1 MDDTNNQLK
10 TLYENANQDVQ
21 AYLLTDELDGAVAI
35 FGKIYKLPVSLFLPL
50 KNTITLILL
59 GAILPE
65 DAVTSLE
72 KNCEMTV
79 DDAYSL
85 AKDLDETI
93 FQKIRLSILKKDT
106 TDVKK
111 LVLENENTSKE
122 ELRKEILDTTKRPE
136 VKTETKV
143 EGPIDTSQK
152 IQQVNLQPGSRS
164 QLLEQLQVL
173 ETIPNDDEVEE
184 RLNKIKEQIAS
195 IDSKGDTRALDSNI
209 ALQEFMFGE
218 KGNTVAKAESK
229 SATYSTAP
237 TKYNVDPYREV
248 EA

>member
-1 MDDTNNQLK
+1 MDDTTNQLK
-10 TLYENANQDVQ
+10 TLYENANKDVQ

-35 FGKIYKLPVSLFLPL
+35 FGKVYKLPVNLYVML

-59 GAILPE
+59 GAIQPE
-65 DAVTSLE
+65 DAVTALE
-72 KNCEMTV
+72 KNCEMTEE
-79 DDAYSL
+79 DAYSL

-93 FQKIRLSILKKDT
+93 FQKIRLSILKKEAPE
-106 TDVKK
+106 VKK
-111 LVLENENTSKE
+111 LVLEDENASKE

-136 VKTETKV
+136 VKV
-143 EGPIDTSQK
+143 DIPVDPSQK

-195 IDSKGDTRALDSNI
+195 IDSKGDERALDSNI
-209 ALQEFMFGE
+209 ALQEFMFGD
-218 KGNTVAKAESK
+218 KGNTVAKASTK

-237 TKYNVDPYREV
+237 TKYNVDPYREIG
-248 EA
+248 E

>member
-1 MDDTNNQLK
+1 MDDTNNHLK
-10 TLYENANQDVQ
+10 TLYENATPAVQ
-21 AYLLTDELDGAVAI
+21 AYLLTDELDSAVAI
-35 FGKIYKLPVSLFLPL
+35 FGKVYKLPIDLYVTLQ
-50 KNTITLILL
+50 NTITLILL
-59 GAILPE
+59 GAVQPE
-65 DAVTSLE
+65 DAVTALE
-72 KNCEMTV
+72 KNCEMTQE
-79 DDAYSL
+79 DAYSL

-106 TDVKK
+106 PEIKK
-111 LVLENENTSKE
+111 LVLEDENISKE

-136 VKTETKV
+136 EKTELKEST
-143 EGPIDTSQK
+143 PTDPSQK

-195 IDSKGDTRALDSNI
+195 IDSKGDERALDSNI

-218 KGNTVAKAESK
+218 KGNTVAAAKTK

-237 TKYNVDPYREV
+237 TKYNVDPYREI
-248 EA
+248 EG